1 MCVRCP
7 LVQNY
12 SVITLDNWHLAYCC
26 PTRSKDHKT
35 VDCECWFIQ
44 QLASIA
50 WLHSH
55 LLFSYFRLI
64 FVQSKSYKVVFREWR
79 RSRSAMLI
87 RTQTAFLGKIILI
100 KLVQEYSA

>member
-1 MCVRCP
+1 MCVTCT

-12 SVITLDNWHLAYCC
+12 SVDNWHLAYCG
-26 PTRSKDHKT
+26 PTRSNDHKT

-50 WLHSH
+50 WLHCH

-64 FVQSKSYKVVFREWR
+64 FVQDKSYKVVFRKWQ

-87 RTQTAFLGKIILI
+87 RTQTAFKVKNFDQI
-100 KLVQEYSA
+100 SA